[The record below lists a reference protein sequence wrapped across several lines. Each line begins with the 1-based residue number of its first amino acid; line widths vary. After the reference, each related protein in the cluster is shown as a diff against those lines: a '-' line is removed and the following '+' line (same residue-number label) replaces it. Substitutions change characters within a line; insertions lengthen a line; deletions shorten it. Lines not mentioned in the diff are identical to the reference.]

1 MVTFPN
7 RVLFVGFGA
16 VARCTLPI
24 LVKHLSIDPK
34 RITIMDF
41 EPNDAALKPWI
52 EQGMTFVKDRVTP
65 ENLGS
70 LLGQHLSAGDL
81 LIDLAWNIDCCEIVQ
96 WCHDRG
102 VLYVNTSVELWDP
115 YAGADNKHPTER
127 TLYWRHMNLRRM
139 ISKWSE
145 PGPTAVIEH
154 GANPGLISH
163 FTKHALLDIAQR
175 ALAEKKFS
183 GAQAEKIAHHAKAQ
197 NFNHLAQQLGVKVI
211 HCSERDTQITDQ
223 PKQVNEFVNTWSVE
237 GFREEGTTTAE
248 MGWGT
253 HEKELPAFAY
263 EHPDGPKSQ
272 ICLAR
277 MGINTFVATWVP
289 PNHDIIGMIVR
300 HGEAFTITEKLTVW
314 EDGKAIYRP
323 TVHYAYCPCDSA
335 IASLHELR
343 GYDYRLQPRI
353 RIMTD
358 EITSGADILGALVM
372 GHPYQSWWCGTDLDI
387 EESRRLVPHQ
397 NATTMQVAISVVAA
411 CMWMVE
417 NPRRGLCVP
426 DDLPHDYVLDISKPY
441 LGKFVSVASDWTPL
455 KHYSNFFSGYNKP
468 QLDTV
473 RPVAVQEFSDHGR
486 RRHLNDGMSSS
497 DAQAHKLWT
506 KRHCFNWPRS
516 TARRLS
522 SWTIRCCG
530 KTTSNSESTC
540 RACRSTMRSRRTA
553 TLRSCRRSTMPEP
566 VSTSPAWPSS

>member
-7 RVLFVGFGA
+7 RVLLVGFGA

-24 LVKHLSIDPK
+24 LVKHLNIDPK
-34 RITIMDF
+34 RITAMDF
-41 EPNDAALKPWI
+41 DPDAAALKPWI
-52 EQGMTFVKDRVTP
+52 EQGMTFLKDRVTP

-70 LLGQHLSAGDL
+70 LLGRHLSDGDL
-81 LIDLAWNIDCCEIVQ
+81 LIDL
-96 WCHDRG
+96 G
-102 VLYVNTSVELWDP
+102 VLYINTSVELWDP
-115 YAGADNKHPTER
+115 YAGAPNKHPTDR

-139 ISKWSE
+139 ISGWSE

-163 FTKHALLDIAQR
+163 FTKHALLEIAER
-175 ALAEKKFS
+175 ALAEKKF
-183 GAQAEKIAHHAKAQ
+183 GEAQAEMIAHHAAAR
-197 NFNHLAQQLGVKVI
+197 NFNHLAHLLDVKVI

-223 PKQVNEFVNTWSVE
+223 PKQVNEFVNTWSIE

-253 HEKELPAFAY
+253 HEKELPAFAF
-263 EHPDGPKSQ
+263 EHTDGPKSQ

-289 PNHDIIGMIVR
+289 PNHDVIGMIVR

-314 EDGKAIYRP
+314 EEGKAIYRP
-323 TVHYAYCPCDSA
+323 TVHYAYCPCDAA

-343 GYDYRLQPRI
+343 GYDYRLQPRL

-358 EITSGADILGALVM
+358 EITGGEDILGALVM
-372 GHPYQSWWCGTDLDI
+372 GHPYSSWWCGTDLSI

-426 DDLPHDYVLDISKPY
+426 DDLPHDYVLDVSKPY
-441 LGKFVSVASDWTPL
+441 LGKFVSVASDWSPL
-455 KHYSNFFSGYNKP
+455 KHYANFFSGFNKP
-468 QLDTV
+468 QIDM
-473 RPVAVQEFSDHGR
+473 SDPWQFKNFLITEG
-486 RRHLNDGMSSS
+486 DG
-497 DAQAHKLWT
+497 
-506 KRHCFNWPRS
+506 
-516 TARRLS
+516 
-522 SWTIRCCG
+522 I
-530 KTTSNSESTC
+530 
-540 RACRSTMRSRRTA
+540 
-553 TLRSCRRSTMPEP
+553 
-566 VSTSPAWPSS
+566 